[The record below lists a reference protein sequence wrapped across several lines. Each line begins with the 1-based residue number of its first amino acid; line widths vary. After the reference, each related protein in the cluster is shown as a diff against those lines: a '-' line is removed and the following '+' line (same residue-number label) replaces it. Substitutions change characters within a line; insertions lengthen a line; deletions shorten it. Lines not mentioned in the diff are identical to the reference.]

1 MSPTVVKVGGSLM
14 DWPDL
19 AARLEDW
26 LQTRA
31 VTEVILLAGGG
42 RLADAV
48 RELDRCHHLGE
59 ERAHWLALAALGVT
73 ARFLAALMAGAER
86 VESLEDCSA
95 SWCRGRRPVL
105 DLERFAR
112 DDEGRPGALPHTW
125 SVTSDSLAARVAQVA
140 GARQLILLKSLTFP
154 ATLNWDEASRLGWVD
169 AHFPAV
175 LRATPSLKVL
185 AVNLRALE
193 LPRPHHQD

>member
-1 MSPTVVKVGGSLM
+1 MSPTIVKVGGSLL

-19 AARLEDW
+19 AARLEHW
-26 LQTRA
+26 LQTLGA
-31 VTEVILLAGGG
+31 PEVILLAGGG

-48 RELDRCHHLGE
+48 RDLDRCHHLGE

-73 ARFLAALMAGAER
+73 ARFLAALVAGGER
-86 VESLEDCSA
+86 VESLEDCAA
-95 SWCRGRRPVL
+95 SWQRGRRPVL

-112 DDEGRPGALPHTW
+112 DDEGRPGTLPHTW

-140 GARQLILLKSLTFP
+140 GARRLILLKSLTIP
-154 ATLNWDEASRLGWVD
+154 APFNWDEASRLGWVD

-175 LRATPSLKVL
+175 LRATPSLEVL
-185 AVNLRALE
+185 AVNLRAVQ
-193 LPRPHHQD
+193 LPRPHHND